1 MNIRQDARRQIEQ
14 AKMLH
19 RQGRLAEAMAIYGDV
34 LARDARWFEPHYL
47 LALANYQQGN
57 AAEAYRLVSRAL
69 EVKPRATEALALLA
83 GALLALNRPAEALAT
98 CDRILALSPNDVEM
112 ACNRAVV
119 LTRLDRIDEAI
130 EQYGEVLVRR
140 PDLVVARFNRGSLLA
155 RRARYSDAL
164 ADFDRVLA
172 SVPGH
177 LDALKNQ
184 GNVLVQLERRSE
196 ALVSYDRI
204 LMVRP
209 DDVDALS
216 NRGATLRWLDRNAE
230 AIASYEKALAVNPRH
245 ANTLL
250 NYGTLLYEMRRLE
263 AALNLYDRLLALAP
277 NDIDALAG
285 AWSNR
290 GLVLSK
296 LNRHDAALASCDKAV
311 ALQPD
316 EPYVYNN
323 RGEVLAKMK
332 RHREALASYEQAV
345 AVNAV
350 GAHLG
355 PRNTLGQDAG
365 RDETLARYDR
375 RAVFDLAQSYFAM
388 GFLRIRLGEWKEGWE
403 LYEWR
408 WRTRDIEPLRG
419 AFDCPRW
426 LGKDSLADKAI
437 LLHAEQGFGD
447 AILFCRYVPMVEAL
461 GARVV
466 VEVPVPLVG
475 LVSTVSPS
483 AHVVAKSSS
492 LRDCD
497 FHCPLSSLPLAF
509 GTTPATVATNI
520 PYLAVHDHK
529 QKEWRERLGAKTKP
543 RVGLV
548 WSGSG
553 KLSNGPDFK
562 RDIPFAQ
569 VQRIMMEGVDYYC
582 LQKDIRPADSEV
594 MTTRSDIAVY
604 ADMLESFADTAALVS
619 EMDLVI
625 SIDTSV
631 AHLAG
636 ALGRAAW
643 ILLPADSTSSFLT
656 PISGRK
662 ECVWYPA
669 ARLFTQQHPGDW
681 DSVLSQVTEEQRTF
695 LLATVVAAP
704 PHKGKS

>member
-1 MNIRQDARRQIEQ
+1 M
-14 AKMLH
+14 
-19 RQGRLAEAMAIYGDV
+19 
-34 LARDARWFEPHYL
+34 
-47 LALANYQQGN
+47 
-57 AAEAYRLVSRAL
+57 
-69 EVKPRATEALALLA
+69 
-83 GALLALNRPAEALAT
+83 
-98 CDRILALSPNDVEM
+98 EM
-112 ACNRAVV
+112 ACNRAVI

-130 EQYGEVLVRR
+130 EQYGEVLARR
-140 PDLVVARFNRGSLLA
+140 PDLVAARFNRGSLLA
-155 RRARYSDAL
+155 RRARYRNAL

-184 GNVLVQLERRSE
+184 GNVLVQLDRRSE

-204 LMVRP
+204 LTVRP

-216 NRGATLRWLDRNAE
+216 NRGATLRSLDRNAE
-230 AIASYEKALAVNPRH
+230 ALASYEKALAVNPRH
-245 ANTLL
+245 ANTIL
-250 NYGTLLYEMRRLE
+250 NYGNLLYDMHRLE

-296 LNRHDAALASCDKAV
+296 LNRHDEALASCDKAV

-316 EPYVYNN
+316 AVYVYNN
-323 RGEVLAKMK
+323 RGEVLAKMN
-332 RHREALASYEQAV
+332 RHRDALASYEQAI

-350 GAHLG
+350 GAEKHLG
-355 PRNTLGQDAG
+355 PRHMLGRDAG
-365 RDETLARYDR
+365 RDEVLARYGR
-375 RAVFDLAQSYFAM
+375 TARFDLAQSYFAM
-388 GFLRIRLGEWKEGWE
+388 AFLKIRLSEWKEGWE

-408 WRTRDIEPLRG
+408 WRTKDIEPLRG
-419 AFDCPRW
+419 AFDCPLW
-426 LGKDSLADKAI
+426 LGKDTLADKAI
-437 LLHAEQGFGD
+437 LLHAEQGLGD
-447 AILFCRYVPMVEAL
+447 AVLFCRYVPMVEAL
-461 GARVV
+461 GAKVA
-466 VEVPVPLVG
+466 VEVPLPLVG

-483 AHVVAKSSS
+483 AHVVAKGSP
-492 LRDCD
+492 LPDCD

-509 GTTPATVATNI
+509 GTTPTTVPANI
-520 PYLAVHDHK
+520 PYLAVQAHK
-529 QKEWRERLGAKTKP
+529 QEEWRERLGVKTKP

-562 RDIPFAQ
+562 RDIRFAQ
-569 VQRIMMEGVDYYC
+569 FQRIMMEGVDYCC
-582 LQKDIRPADSEV
+582 LQKDMRPTDSEV
-594 MTTRSDIAVY
+594 IANRSDIAVY

-636 ALGRAAW
+636 ALGRAVW
-643 ILLPADSTSSFLT
+643 ILLPADSTSSFLA
-656 PISGRK
+656 PISGRT

-669 ARLFTQQHPGDW
+669 ARLFTQQDPGDW
-681 DSVLSQVTEEQRTF
+681 DSVLRQITEEQRTF
-695 LLATVVAAP
+695 LLATAE
-704 PHKGKS
+704 

>member
-1 MNIRQDARRQIEQ
+1 MMNIRQDATRQVEQ

-19 RQGRLAEAMAIYGDV
+19 RQGRLAEAMAIYGGV
-34 LARDARWFEPHYL
+34 LARDPRWFDPHYL

-69 EVKPRATEALALLA
+69 ELKPDAAEALALLA
-83 GALLALNRPAEALAT
+83 GTLLALNRPAEALAA
-98 CDRILALSPNDVEM
+98 CDRILALSPNNVEM
-112 ACNRAVV
+112 ACNRAVI
-119 LTRLDRIDEAI
+119 LTQLDRIDEAV
-130 EQYGEVLVRR
+130 EQYGEALARR
-140 PDLVVARFNRGSLLA
+140 PDLVAARFNRGTLLA
-155 RRARYSDAL
+155 RRGRYRDAL

-184 GNVLVQLERRSE
+184 GNVLVQLDRRSE
-196 ALVSYDRI
+196 ALASYDRI
-204 LMVRP
+204 LAAQP

-216 NRGATLRWLDRNAE
+216 NRGATLRSLDRNAE
-230 AIASYEKALAVNPRH
+230 ALASYEKALAMNPRH
-245 ANTLL
+245 ASTLL
-250 NYGTLLYEMRRLE
+250 NYGNLLYDMRRFE
-263 AALNLYDRLLALAP
+263 AALGLYDRLLELAP

-290 GLVLSK
+290 GLVLSG
-296 LNRHDAALASCDKAV
+296 LNRHDEALANCDKGV

-316 EPYVYNN
+316 AAYVYNN
-323 RGEVLAKMK
+323 RGEVLAKMN
-332 RHREALASYEQAV
+332 RHREALASYEQAI

-350 GAHLG
+350 AEKHLG
-355 PRNTLGQDAG
+355 PPNMLGQDAG
-365 RDETLARYDR
+365 RDETLARFGR
-375 RAVFDLAQSYFAM
+375 TAVFDLAQSYFAM
-388 GFLRIRLGEWKEGWE
+388 AFSKIRLGEWKEGWE

-408 WRTRDIEPLRG
+408 WRTKGIEPLHR
-419 AFDCPRW
+419 AFDCPLW
-426 LGKDSLADKAI
+426 LGKGTLADKAI
-437 LLHAEQGFGD
+437 LLHAEQGLGD
-447 AILFCRYVPMVEAL
+447 AMLFCRYVPMVEAL
-461 GARVV
+461 GAKVV

-483 AHVVAKSSS
+483 AHVVAKGSS
-492 LRDCD
+492 LPDCG

-509 GTTPATVATNI
+509 GTTPATVPTNI
-520 PYLAVHDHK
+520 PYLAVQAHK
-529 QKEWRERLGAKTKP
+529 QKEWRERLGVKTKP

-553 KLSNGPDFK
+553 KLSSGPDFK

-569 VQRIMMEGVDYYC
+569 FQRIMREGVDYCC
-582 LQKDIRPADSEV
+582 LQKDIRPACSEV
-594 MTTRSDIAVY
+594 ITNRNDIAVY

-636 ALGRAAW
+636 ALGRAVW
-643 ILLPADSTSSFLT
+643 ILLPADSTSSFLA

-681 DSVLSQVTEEQRTF
+681 DSVLSQITEEQRTF
-695 LLATVVAAP
+695 LWATAE
-704 PHKGKS
+704 

>member
-1 MNIRQDARRQIEQ
+1 MNIRQDTTRQVEE

-19 RQGRLAEAMAIYGDV
+19 RQGRIAEAMAIYGAI
-34 LARDARWFEPHYL
+34 LARDPHCFEPHYL

-57 AAEAYRLVSRAL
+57 AAEAYRLVSGAL
-69 EVKPRATEALALLA
+69 KLKPRATEALALLA
-83 GALLALNRPAEALAT
+83 GILLALNRPAEALAT
-98 CDRILALSPNDVEM
+98 CDRILALSPNDVE
-112 ACNRAVV
+112 AAYNRAVI
-119 LTRLDRIDEAI
+119 LTGLDRLDEAI
-130 EQYGEVLVRR
+130 EQYGEVLARR
-140 PDLVVARFNRGSLLA
+140 PDLVAARFNRGTLLA
-155 RRARYSDAL
+155 RRARYRDAL
-164 ADFDRVLA
+164 ADLDRVLA
-172 SVPGH
+172 SAPGH
-177 LDALKNQ
+177 LDALKNRA
-184 GNVLVQLERRSE
+184 NVLVRLDRRSE

-204 LMVRP
+204 LTVRP

-216 NRGATLRWLDRNAE
+216 NRGSTLRSLDRDAE
-230 AIASYEKALAVNPRH
+230 AIASYDKALAMNPRH

-250 NYGTLLYEMRRLE
+250 NYGNLLYDMRRLE
-263 AALNLYDRLLALAP
+263 AALSLYDRLLALAP

-285 AWSNR
+285 ALSNR
-290 GLVLSK
+290 GLVLSE
-296 LNRHDAALASCDKAV
+296 LNRRDEALASCHKAV
-311 ALQPD
+311 TLQPGTAGI
-316 EPYVYNN
+316 YNN
-323 RGEVLAKMK
+323 RGEVLAKMN
-332 RHREALASYEQAV
+332 RYREALASYEQAI

-350 GAHLG
+350 GAEKHFA
-355 PRNTLGQDAG
+355 PRNMLGQDAG
-365 RDETLARYDR
+365 RDEILARYDR
-375 RAVFDLAQSYFAM
+375 MAVFDLAQSYFAM
-388 GFLRIRLGEWKEGWE
+388 AFLKIRLGEWNEGWD

-408 WRTRDIEPLRG
+408 WRTKGIEPLRR
-419 AFDCPRW
+419 AFDCPVW
-426 LGKDSLADKAI
+426 LGKDTVADRAI
-437 LLHAEQGFGD
+437 LLHAEQGLGD

-461 GARVV
+461 GAKVI

-483 AHVVAKSSS
+483 AHVVAKGGS
-492 LRDCD
+492 LPDCD

-509 GTTPATVATNI
+509 GTTPATVPTNI
-520 PYLAVHDHK
+520 PYLAIQAHK
-529 QKEWRERLGAKTKP
+529 QKEWRERLGVKTKP

-569 VQRIMMEGVDYYC
+569 FQRIMMEGVDYCC

-594 MTTRSDIAVY
+594 ITNRSDIAVY
-604 ADMLESFADTAALVS
+604 AHMLDSFADTAALVS

-636 ALGRAAW
+636 ALGRAVW
-643 ILLPADSTSSFLT
+643 ILLPAHSTSSFLA

-681 DSVLSQVTEEQRTF
+681 DSVRSQVTEEQRTF
-695 LLATVVAAP
+695 LSATAE
-704 PHKGKS
+704 